1 MLNNDDNSFKIVWS
15 LQNPS
20 LEEGWIIGRAQI
32 VPDGEK
38 EYQVRCV
45 FISAAARVNAYFV
58 FFTLGYRYH
67 VLLSPLDSICCWTE
81 E

>member
-45 FISAAARVNAYFV
+45 FLFHAVSRVKFLVFLPWGTDSMYCCYF
-58 FFTLGYRYH
+58 
-67 VLLSPLDSICCWTE
+67 
-81 E
+81 